1 MALLGKLADAGF
13 DASMSATATRN
24 ILLNL
29 ADGSGELAKALG
41 GPVNTLPELVAGLKK
56 LKAQGVDLNTTLELT
71 DKRSVAAFNAFLTA
85 ADKIVP
91 LREQITGV
99 TSELNDMAST
109 MGDNVQGAIAGLSS
123 AWEAFMLSFMNST
136 GPAKS
141 FLDFLAKGI

>member
-1 MALLGKLADAGF
+1 MATLVFPLSHCTLFTFFAAK
-13 DASMSATATRN
+13 
-24 ILLNL
+24 NL
-29 ADGSGELAKALG
+29 M
-41 GPVNTLPELVAGLKK
+41 
-56 LKAQGVDLNTTLELT
+56 VDLSIFKVMFFFDLLFSLT
-71 DKRSVAAFNAFLTA
+71 VIFFLCLPAFFNAFLTA

-141 FLDFLAKGI
+141 FLDFLAKGIRNIAHELKDNNQ